1 MTPLP
6 EGFGLTLD
14 RSARW
19 FRAGTVLVGGHPTR
33 LIALSPAGAEALR
46 RWLDGATPSAATR
59 QLGRRL
65 VDAGMAHPVPPP
77 HPVVGAPAVT
87 VVIPVRNRTGSLEQ
101 CLEAL
106 GHAGP
111 VVVVDDASDDPA
123 AVAEA
128 CRRHGATVIRRSV
141 NGGPGAARNQAVPA
155 ITTELVAFVDS
166 DCRVGPE
173 WLDALTPMFA
183 DPRLGAVAPRVRPGS
198 AATSTRPSVLERYSA
213 GRSALDMGPESSE
226 VGAGRVVGYVPTAA
240 LVARVGALAG
250 GFDERLRVGEDVD
263 LVWRLG
269 QAGWRVRY
277 QASVTVHHDEPTS
290 WAQLLGRRFRY
301 GTSAG
306 PLARRHPGRLAPLE
320 LRPWPTAVATAVI
333 AGHPVVALALL
344 AGSTEAM
351 AAPLRRH
358 GVPLATA
365 VRWSAQGMA
374 WTVVGVGRALTVLAA
389 PALLVGALRS
399 RRRAAAAVLLV
410 TLPPLVEWWR
420 RRPPLDPVRWT
431 VAAVVDDVAYGTGVW
446 VGAVRARSLG
456 PLLPSLRLRGSS
468 PSDPRQPDD
477 RVSDPDGVP
486 SIGVR
491 EV

>member
-1 MTPLP
+1 
-6 EGFGLTLD
+6 
-14 RSARW
+14 
-19 FRAGTVLVGGHPTR
+19 
-33 LIALSPAGAEALR
+33 
-46 RWLDGATPSAATR
+46 
-59 QLGRRL
+59 
-65 VDAGMAHPVPPP
+65 MAHPVPPP
-77 HPVVGAPAVT
+77 RPLAGAPAVT
-87 VVIPVRNRTGSLEQ
+87 VVIPVRNRTRSLAH

-106 GHAGP
+106 GDTDP

-123 AVAEA
+123 AVAET

-141 NGGPGAARNQAVPA
+141 NGGPGAARNQALPA

-166 DCRVGPE
+166 DCRVLPG

-198 AATSTRPSVLERYSA
+198 AATSRRPSVLARYSA

-226 VGAGRVVGYVPTAA
+226 VGAGRVVGYVPTVA

-263 LVWRLG
+263 LVWRLR

-277 QASVTVHHDEPTS
+277 EASVTVRHDEPTS
-290 WAQLLGRRFRY
+290 WAELLGRRFRY

-320 LRPWPTAVATAVI
+320 LRPWPTAVATALA
-333 AGHPVVALALL
+333 AGHPIIALALL

-351 AAPLRRH
+351 AGPLRRH

-365 VRWSAQGMA
+365 LRWSVQGVA
-374 WTVVGVGRALTVLAA
+374 WTVVGVGRTLTVLAG
-389 PALLVGALRS
+389 PAVVVGALHS

-410 TLPPLVEWWR
+410 SLPPLVEWWR
-420 RRPPLDPVRWT
+420 RRPALDPLRWT
-431 VAAVVDDVAYGTGVW
+431 VAAIADDMAYGAGVW
-446 VGAVRARSLG
+446 AGAVRARSLG
-456 PLLPSLRLRGSS
+456 PLLPSLRLTRADA
-468 PSDPRQPDD
+468 SDPR
-477 RVSDPDGVP
+477 DPGD
-486 SIGVR
+486 R
-491 EV
+491 EVPPVAAREI

>member
-1 MTPLP
+1 VTPLP

-14 RSARW
+14 RSVRS
-19 FRAGTVLVGGHPTR
+19 FREGTVLVGGHPGR
-33 LIALSPAGAEALR
+33 LIALSRAGAEALR

-77 HPVVGAPAVT
+77 QALEGAPPVT
-87 VVIPVRNRTGSLEQ
+87 VVIPVRNRTASLEQ

-106 GHAGP
+106 GDPGP

-128 CRRHGATVIRRSV
+128 CRRHGATVIHRSV

-166 DCRVGPE
+166 DCRVRPE

-183 DPRLGAVAPRVRPGS
+183 DPRLGAVAPRVRPRS
-198 AATSTRPSVLERYSA
+198 AATSTRSSVLARYSA

-263 LVWRLG
+263 LVWRLC

-277 QASVTVHHDEPTS
+277 EASVTVHHDEPTS
-290 WAQLLGRRFRY
+290 WAKLLARRFRY

-320 LRPWPTAVATAVI
+320 LRPWPTAVTTALV
-333 AGHPVVALALL
+333 AGHPVIAIALL
-344 AGSTEAM
+344 AGSTGAT
-351 AAPLRRH
+351 ARPLRRY
-358 GVPLATA
+358 GVPVSTA
-365 VRWSAQGMA
+365 LWWSVQGVA
-374 WTVVGVGRALTVLAA
+374 WTVVGVGRALTVLVA
-389 PALLVGALRS
+389 PAVVIGALRS
-399 RRRAAAAVLLV
+399 RRRAAVAVLLV
-410 TLPPLVEWWR
+410 TVPPLVEWWR
-420 RRPPLDPVRWT
+420 RRPALDPVRWT
-431 VAAVVDDVAYGTGVW
+431 VAAVADDVAYGAGVW

-456 PLLPSLRLRGSS
+456 PLLPALRLPRTDA
-468 PSDPRQPDD
+468 SDPRGP
-477 RVSDPDGVP
+477 R
-486 SIGVR
+486 
-491 EV
+491 